1 MGYSIN
7 ITAKHLYSV
16 LCCLLIFSITTL
28 SKAQTNLVPNG
39 SFEQYT
45 TCPVNNRN
53 DKPDYWYKPDYRFA
67 FYLNACANAAN
78 IGVPAHGTITGPSFQ
93 YAKSGFA
100 YMAMFYRNGG
110 DARNYLQV
118 KLIDSLQQGRNYY
131 CEYFVSLSNPF
142 RIGCNNQSMLFT
154 KTAVYVDTVNSEFLP
169 ANPQISNY
177 GNPIIIDTL
186 NWIKVSGIFKA
197 QGGEQYLTL
206 GNFRDNAV
214 TDYTIIQPTGYFGA
228 VYYVDDVSVIPLD
241 SFCLKADAGK
251 DTTIALG
258 DSVFIG
264 SYTNGIDSL
273 KWQIQNTTI
282 DSTRPG
288 FWVKPTV
295 TTSYILQQVV
305 NGCFSADTVVVTV
318 GTVPLKM
325 INYKLL
331 MINEPSL
338 LQGTKQSVENFWTT
352 ANEVNVSHFNVQRS
366 TNDKD
371 FITIGK
377 VAAQNK
383 NSNEYRFY
391 DSPPVEGL
399 GVVYYRIESIDF
411 DGKKQYSEI
420 RTLNIKPQTLK
431 GVGISPNPAK
441 TNVTVTSKG
450 IRQIEIFDIMGKK
463 VMVKE
468 LNNLDKINIDIS
480 KLNKGLFLVRVI
492 SADGKII
499 NSKFLVE

>member
-7 ITAKHLYSV
+7 ITAKHLYRV

-251 DTTIALG
+251 DTAITLG

-273 KWQIQNTTI
+273 KWQIQNTNTTI

-288 FWVKPTV
+288 FWVHPTF
-295 TTSYILQQVV
+295 TTSYVLQQVV

-331 MINEPSL
+331 IINEPS

-383 NSNEYRFY
+383 NSNEYTFY

-420 RTLNIKPQTLK
+420 RTLNIKPQTLN
-431 GVGISPNPAK
+431 GVGIFPNPAK
-441 TNVTVTSKG
+441 AFVTVECKGAKELLMIDYLGKVVYRSTVSSRPLTINTKQFVKG
-450 IRQIEIFDIMGKK
+450 IYVVK
-463 VMVKE
+463 VILNDGE
-468 LNNLDKINIDIS
+468 LKTE
-480 KLNKGLFLVRVI
+480 KLI
-492 SADGKII
+492 
-499 NSKFLVE
+499 VE